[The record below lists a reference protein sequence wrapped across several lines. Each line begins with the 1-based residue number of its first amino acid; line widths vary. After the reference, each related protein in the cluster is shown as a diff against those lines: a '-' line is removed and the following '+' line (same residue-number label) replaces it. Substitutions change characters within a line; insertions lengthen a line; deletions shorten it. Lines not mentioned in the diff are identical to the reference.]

1 MSWPS
6 SVKHSASSY
15 GKVSGLLSLAGVCG
29 VGGDGATSCCDHCSG
44 RSTTHTCRVSRQCVI
59 ACGPPGD
66 ARRQKQTGTGGSGE
80 VSLLFEKEK
89 EKKMSE

>member
-15 GKVSGLLSLAGVCG
+15 GKASEHLSSAGVCG
-29 VGGDGATSCCDHCSG
+29 VGGDGVTSCCDHCSG
-44 RSTTHTCRVSRQCVI
+44 RSTAHIYKASHQCAI

-66 ARRQKQTGTGGSGE
+66 AHRPKQTGTGGSDE
-80 VSLLFEKEK
+80 VSLLFKSGKQAE
-89 EKKMSE
+89 